1 MDLLSARRESHQTR
15 NGVTYDIRFG
25 DDGVVVEP
33 NDAFNNMMG
42 GMTAPEQTG
51 EDLFGFTG
59 SDVVDTAK
67 AAGRAVVGGVQDAV
81 TGVVGL
87 ADDIGTAIDDKLG
100 GGLGFIDL
108 NNGFN
113 YTRSKPENA
122 IRLDEAFDAGLQEL
136 GVKVPQGD
144 SPVEAM
150 ARGLVQFGAGM
161 TIAPIRGAG
170 YVNTMLRGGFA
181 DALFDPEEGNLSTLL
196 KEFGLDGAVL
206 DFLDSEVDDEASAEQ
221 RLTAR
226 LKQTIEGAGISLPI
240 DFIVQGFKALRSE
253 EGASEIIRN
262 KLTTVKDRLTQPGE
276 MPTVGSNL
284 GNVADFKAPTEKE
297 PGIIAFH
304 GSKNDFNEFKLEN
317 IGSGEGAQAFGYGLY
332 FTDSE
337 DIAKFYKDSTT
348 EVPFD
353 YQLDGRSVNKLYND
367 ALNNENYEL
376 AEVLEQ
382 VQLHDSPK
390 ELAER
395 FSGKNG
401 YSEEIQEF
409 VKNLNNDRLTA
420 VNADGEDVPTGRIYK
435 VELAPKEED
444 LLDYDAS
451 FSEQPKS
458 VQNKL
463 LKAGYKINSDTDGS
477 GSMILEA
484 LMTSAAR
491 KELAPRDAKLK
502 EINAQLNILS
512 KEIDKYST
520 SYGVFSDPKGKIA
533 FDKYN
538 GLLDERAKLPSQ
550 YFKKGD
556 ASKIVSEQL
565 SKVGIPGIKYKAN
578 RGTGDRDV
586 SSSDPNNYV
595 IFDDKL
601 ISILKKYGIVGPVAV
616 TAKSVASNNDEQ
628 EGI

>member
-1 MDLLSARRESHQTR
+1 
-15 NGVTYDIRFG
+15 
-25 DDGVVVEP
+25 
-33 NDAFNNMMG
+33 
-42 GMTAPEQTG
+42 
-51 EDLFGFTG
+51 
-59 SDVVDTAK
+59 
-67 AAGRAVVGGVQDAV
+67 
-81 TGVVGL
+81 
-87 ADDIGTAIDDKLG
+87 
-100 GGLGFIDL
+100 
-108 NNGFN
+108 
-113 YTRSKPENA
+113 
-122 IRLDEAFDAGLQEL
+122 
-136 GVKVPQGD
+136 
-144 SPVEAM
+144 M